1 MTVRYTGWLC
11 QAHRQV
17 SQRRITIFRYGVG
30 SHDDQ
35 AGGHPYRRLPSVALV
50 TISCYTG
57 DLSASPVAPLCWQPE
72 TVDQVVGPAGVVS
85 EFCQPG
91 GSS

>member
-17 SQRRITIFRYGVG
+17 SQRRITILRYGVG

-35 AGGHPYRRLPSVALV
+35 AGGHPYRRFALTSRSRSVTALRQL
-50 TISCYTG
+50 SSRAQ
-57 DLSASPVAPLCWQPE
+57 LSAWRL
-72 TVDQVVGPAGVVS
+72 
-85 EFCQPG
+85 
-91 GSS
+91 